1 LKPQKLTRREALAAG
16 ALGLLAAAPAS
27 VVAAPATTSGA
38 KPYLE
43 DARTA
48 RAARLSVPRS
58 PLREALKALSG
69 VAGFD
74 LAASPTLAEETLV
87 GYVPRR
93 PLRETM
99 QAFETLFEARWVR
112 TPSTG
117 GGYLLTPDP
126 ARQRAEAE
134 AYAATLK
141 KIRAGVDAQATA
153 LDKLARAGK
162 PLPNDVSRGEEPALL
177 LWPHLPPADRD
188 RVLRGTPVTITIPV
202 ERAGPLNVMMLNFS
216 SREPAP
222 LIEPLIATYDL
233 DDPRTL
239 GIPALR
245 ARVTGRREDSM
256 VAGIGMIDLTRY
268 GQPVRPTP
276 LEEAPNSEVLPAN
289 VGNTGRFVGP
299 RDDVVMSLAEACGV
313 PILSRH
319 RGRSDTTGVN
329 AGERTLVAVLTDLA
343 ATCDAAPILTARGF
357 CLLRDAG
364 ALPDTPLHPLPGPVA
379 EYLKGRPAIGSPVTL
394 ERLAPLGALTP
405 GQVSVLSRSNLC
417 DEEALFTNG
426 AHAVV
431 RFRAALTAEQQR
443 ALGSEAGLEV
453 TTLTHQQLH
462 ALIDARTKRGDF
474 DVFRQQFAQ
483 MRGLRLRFRE
493 QPERAEDNLT
503 LQGLRDGMVV
513 VGVTLSLP
521 VVEALA
527 RPTASA

>member
-1 LKPQKLTRREALAAG
+1 VGPLKLTRREALTAG
-16 ALGLLAAAPAS
+16 ALGLFSAAHGSAAAQAGP
-27 VVAAPATTSGA
+27 T
-38 KPYLE
+38 PYLE

-69 VAGFD
+69 VAGFE
-74 LAASPTLAEETLV
+74 LTAAPALAEESLV

-99 QAFETLFEARWVR
+99 QALETLFEARWVR
-112 TPSTG
+112 TPDMG
-117 GGYLLTPDP
+117 GGYVLTPDP
-126 ARQRAEAE
+126 ARQRAEAG
-134 AYAATLK
+134 AYTALLK
-141 KIRAGVDAQATA
+141 KMRAGVDAQAAA
-153 LDKLARAGK
+153 LDKLTREGK
-162 PLPNDVSRGEEPALL
+162 PLPNDISRGEEPALL

-188 RVLRGTPVTITIPV
+188 RVLRGTPVTITIPA

-222 LIEPLIATYDL
+222 LTEPLIATYDL
-233 DDPRTL
+233 EDPRAL

-276 LEEAPNSEVLPAN
+276 LEEAPNSEVLPGN
-289 VGNTGRFVGP
+289 VGREGRFAGP
-299 RDDVVMSLAEACGV
+299 RDDVVLTLAEGCGV

-319 RGRSDTTGVN
+319 RGRGDTTGVN
-329 AGERTLVAVLTDLA
+329 AGERTLVATLTDLA
-343 ATCDAAPILTARGF
+343 ATCDATPILTARGF

-364 ALPDTPLHPLPGPVA
+364 ALPETPLHPLPGPVA

-405 GQVSVLSRSNLC
+405 GQLSVLSRYNLC
-417 DEEALFTNG
+417 DEEALFTSG
-426 AHAVV
+426 ALAVV
-431 RFRAALTAEQQR
+431 RFRAALTAEQQQ

-453 TTLTHQQLH
+453 STLTHRQLH
-462 ALIDARTKRGDF
+462 ALIDARKKRGDF
-474 DVFRQQFAQ
+474 DIFSKEFAQ

-493 QPERAEDNLT
+493 LPGQAEDNLV